1 MEVFLPRSEI
11 RRRALA
17 LTGNATDATMSAP
30 DLARMNASIDMAA
43 ATVAEQSRWLSLR
56 RRATIRIGS
65 GGVSWGSLE
74 QARWLEQQYPS
85 LYNPAVYG
93 TGADTWVPTDL
104 NSATINN
111 LGPGG
116 IIEAAW
122 WDANGPFYRPLP
134 IADTPAMYDVNRQAQ
149 YPREVEKTS
158 IAAGDTSAET
168 ADKVAAAV
176 SDMQSQTGE
185 PISIRKT
192 GSGLELWPTPD
203 TPRVC
208 RIVYDVSP
216 EWETPGTT
224 LTASTLDAMYSVV
237 DGLAIVYLV
246 AAERFA
252 LEGDDYMEGR
262 YTSRVSQRI
271 SELRARA
278 QTGEAIE
285 VDPTITYRDFTD
297 YQRTPN
303 WQRAR

>member
-65 GGVSWGSLE
+65 GVSWGSIE

-85 LYNPAVYG
+85 LYNPATYG
-93 TGADTWVPTDL
+93 LSSDTWVPPDL
-104 NSATINN
+104 ASATIGN
-111 LGPGG
+111 LGPSG

-122 WDANGPFYRPLP
+122 WDDTGPFYRPLP
-134 IADTPAMYDVNRQAQ
+134 IADTPAMYDTNRQAQ
-149 YPREVEKTS
+149 YPREVEKIS
-158 IAAGDTSAET
+158 IAAGDTSATT

-176 SDMQSQTGE
+176 SDMQAQTGE

-203 TPRVC
+203 APRVC

-216 EWETPGTT
+216 EWEIPGS
-224 LTASTLDAMYSVV
+224 TATAIDLDGRYSVV

-262 YTSRVSQRI
+262 YTSRASQRI

-285 VDPTITYRDFTD
+285 VDPTITYRDFAD